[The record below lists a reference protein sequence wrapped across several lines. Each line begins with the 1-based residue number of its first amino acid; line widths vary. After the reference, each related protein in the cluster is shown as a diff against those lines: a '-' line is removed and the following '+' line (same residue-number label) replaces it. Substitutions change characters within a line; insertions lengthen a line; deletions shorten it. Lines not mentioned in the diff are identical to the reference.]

1 MSTDFTALFDE
12 WSDSY
17 DETVAGH
24 DPEYNEVFR
33 NYLHILEEVVK
44 KSKGNTIEFGVG
56 TGNLTQLLVKSGKR
70 VCGIE
75 PSAGMRKVAK
85 QKLPEVKI
93 LQGDFLSFTHPFQF
107 VDTIVSTYAF
117 HHLTDDEKET
127 AIRNYSSILGNDGKI
142 VFADTLFEDE
152 NAKSNM
158 ILKAENSRFHRLAN
172 DLRTEY
178 YTTIPV
184 MKDLFEQN
192 DFTVTFT
199 QKNDFVWIIEA
210 KKRRR
215 ES

>member
-17 DETVAGH
+17 DEAVSGH

-33 NYLHILEEVVK
+33 NYLHILEEVAK
-44 KSKGNTIEFGVG
+44 KAEGNTIEFGVG
-56 TGNLTQLLVKSGKR
+56 TGNLTELLLKSGKK

-93 LQGDFLSFTHPFQF
+93 LQGDFLTFTHPFQS

-117 HHLTDDEKET
+117 HHLTDDEKEI
-127 AIRNYSSILGNDGKI
+127 AIRKYSSILKDGGKI

-152 NAKSNM
+152 NAKHNM
-158 ILKAENSRFHRLAN
+158 IQKAEDKGFQRLAN
-172 DLRTEY
+172 DLLTEY
-178 YTTIPV
+178 YTTMPI
-184 MKDLFEQN
+184 MKGLFEQH
-192 DFTVTFT
+192 DFTVIFT
-199 QKNDFVWIIEA
+199 QKNEFVWLIEA
-210 KKRRR
+210 TKQRR
-215 ES
+215 E

>member
-24 DPEYNEVFR
+24 DPEYNEVFQ

-44 KSKGNTIEFGVG
+44 KAKGNTIEFGVG
-56 TGNLTQLLVKSGKR
+56 TGNLTELLVKSGKK

-85 QKLPEVKI
+85 QKLSEVKI
-93 LQGDFLSFTHPFQF
+93 LQGDFLTFTHPFQS

-117 HHLTDDEKET
+117 HHLTDDEKEI
-127 AIRNYSSILGNDGKI
+127 AIRKYSSILEDDGKI
-142 VFADTLFEDE
+142 VFADTIFEDE
-152 NAKSNM
+152 NAKLSM
-158 ILKAENSRFHRLAN
+158 IRKAENKGFHRLAN

-178 YTTIPV
+178 YTTMPIL
-184 MKDLFEQN
+184 KGHFEQN
-192 DFTVTFT
+192 GFTVTFT
-199 QKNDFVWIIEA
+199 QKNEFVWLIEA
-210 KKRRR
+210 TKQRR
-215 ES
+215 E